1 MKYIIIFICLC
12 FAVIIFSLCVAAGN
26 ADEKIDIMIRQNR
39 IKNIKEINMKDE
51 KSCKDENRK
60 YS

>member
-1 MKYIIIFICLC
+1 MKYIIIFICIC

-26 ADEKIDIMIRQNR
+26 ADEKIDIMIRQN
-39 IKNIKEINMKDE
+39 KLKEINMKDG

>member
-12 FAVIIFSLCVAAGN
+12 FAVIIFSLCVSAGN
-26 ADEKIDIMIRQNR
+26 ADEKIDIMIRQN
-39 IKNIKEINMKDE
+39 KIKEINSKDG
-51 KSCKDENRK
+51 KSCEDENRK